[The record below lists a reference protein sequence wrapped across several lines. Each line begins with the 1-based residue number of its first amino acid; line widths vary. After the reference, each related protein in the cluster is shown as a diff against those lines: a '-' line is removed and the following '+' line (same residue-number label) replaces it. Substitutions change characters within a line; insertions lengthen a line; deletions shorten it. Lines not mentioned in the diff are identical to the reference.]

1 VEALI
6 RDYGYW
12 GLFLLIV
19 LESTAVP
26 IPSLL
31 VMPFAGYLAARGTFS
46 LPVILLINAGG
57 AATGSMLSYWF
68 GAAGGTPLLL
78 KWGRWLR
85 VKKEDLD
92 KAHAW
97 FEKHGT
103 PTIFVARFLPVVR
116 HLISVPAGVARM
128 PIPKFLVMTV
138 AGASA
143 WGGGL
148 MVVGYELGDN
158 WEQVVD
164 TWHRWNLVFTAVV
177 VLALAYLAVR
187 FFRRRRQE
195 PGS

>member
-1 VEALI
+1 MEELI

-46 LPVILLINAGG
+46 LPLILVINGVG

-78 KWGRWLR
+78 RWGRFLR
-85 VKKEDLD
+85 IKQADLD
-92 KAHAW
+92 RTHAY
-97 FEKHGT
+97 FERHGSG
-103 PTIFVARFLPVVR
+103 TIFVARFLPVIR
-116 HLISVPAGVARM
+116 HVISIPAGIARM
-128 PIPKFLVMTV
+128 PVPKFLTLTV
-138 AGASA
+138 AGAMC

-158 WEQVVD
+158 WKTVVE
-164 TWHRWNLVFTAVV
+164 TWHKVDLIVAGVIV
-177 VLALAYLAVR
+177 AALAYLAVR
-187 FFRRRRQE
+187 FFRRHRE